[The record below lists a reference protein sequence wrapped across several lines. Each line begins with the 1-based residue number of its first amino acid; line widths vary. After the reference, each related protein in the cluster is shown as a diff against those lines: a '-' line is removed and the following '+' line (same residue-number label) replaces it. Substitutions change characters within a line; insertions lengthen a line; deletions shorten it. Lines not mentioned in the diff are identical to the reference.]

1 MRGKVWQ
8 EVSEVESKIKIGLE
22 IHVQL
27 KGTKLFCNCPTESSG
42 ETGVSFTRKLT
53 ARSGESGKFDPAAIY
68 EKARSRSFAYNVTD
82 NSCLLEADEEPPHKV
97 NREALR
103 KAVAASLALNCKV
116 VDEVS
121 YMRKIVIDGSNT
133 SGFQRTS
140 IIGFNGYVETSKG
153 KVGIS
158 TLCLEEDSA
167 RKLKEERGVVT
178 YSLDR
183 LGVPLM
189 EIATEP
195 DIVDEDHAVET
206 AELIGKKLL
215 LAGWVRRAPDAIR
228 QDVNFSMGFGRVEIK
243 GVPKL
248 STIREALSYEASR
261 QAWISEVAPKI
272 RGMDWSRL
280 HFVDVSELFKNSS
293 SKIIARN
300 ISKGSGVYGTVLP
313 GLKGLLKKGDY
324 KMGRELADVAKLFGS
339 GGIMHS
345 DELPG
350 YGVEKELPE
359 LERLLSPGKNDGYT
373 IIVSTP
379 GAIEHIENA
388 MIDRLNKLEKLE
400 LPETRVVSDDG
411 TTHYLRPLPGGE
423 RMYPETD
430 VPIKEVDELL
440 VGEAKEIIP
449 RSEGEMINEVV
460 SKFKISKQD
469 AKVILNAGKRESLY
483 LYSDLLGNSRVATRL
498 ILQTLP
504 ELEKKHRVD
513 ITEDKIAPLL
523 AEAGKRDWD
532 RQITEAAVEL
542 MFGKGMNLAAVLE
555 SPELKPLEPD
565 ELEQLVKDLISS
577 GEANRKNIVPK
588 LKAHTKRAFD
598 PTRAIEIAS
607 TLSD

>member
-1 MRGKVWQ
+1 M
-8 EVSEVESKIKIGLE
+8 VSSIKIGLE

-27 KGTKLFCNCPTESSG
+27 KGTKLFCNCPTESTG
-42 ETGVSFTRKLT
+42 ETGKNFTRKLT

-68 EKARSRSFAYNVTD
+68 EKSRSRSFAYNVTD
-82 NSCLLEADEEPPHKV
+82 NSCLLEADEEPPHSV
-97 NREALR
+97 NRESLR
-103 KAVAASLALNCKV
+103 KAVAASLALNCRV

-133 SGFQRTS
+133 SGFQRTT
-140 IIGFNGYVETSKG
+140 IIGFNGHVETSRG
-153 KVGIS
+153 RVGIA

-167 RKLKEERGVVT
+167 RKLKEETGIVT

-248 STIREALSYEASR
+248 STIRDALSYEASR
-261 QAWISEVAPKI
+261 QEWISHLAPKLKEVEW
-272 RGMDWSRL
+272 DRL
-280 HFVDVSELFKNSS
+280 HFTDVSDLFNESG
-293 SKIIARN
+293 SKV
-300 ISKGSGVYGTVLP
+300 ISGNLSRGMKVYGTVLP
-313 GLKGLLKKGDY
+313 GLNGFLKKGVY

-359 LERLLSPGKNDGYT
+359 LKRILSPGENDGYT
-373 IIVSTP
+373 IIVSSP
-379 GAIEHIENA
+379 DAIGHIESA
-388 MIDRLNKLEKLE
+388 MIDRLRKLAKLE

-430 VPIKEVDELL
+430 VPVMAVDEGLTA
-440 VGEAKEIIP
+440 EAREIIP
-449 RSEGEMINEVV
+449 RSEGEMVAEIV
-460 SKFKISKQD
+460 SKFKISQQD
-469 AKVILNAGKRESLY
+469 AQVILNAGKREALY
-483 LYSDLLGNSRVATRL
+483 LYSKLLGNSRVASRL

-504 ELEKKHRVD
+504 ELEKKHNIEVA
-513 ITEDKIAPLL
+513 EEKISPLL
-523 AEAGKRDWD
+523 AEAGKRGWD
-532 RQITEAAVEL
+532 RQVTETAVEM
-542 MFGKGMNLAAVLE
+542 MFGRGMKLAEVLE
-555 SPELKPLEPD
+555 RPELKPLETD
-565 ELEQLVKDLISS
+565 ELEQLIRKLISS

-588 LKAHTKRAFD
+588 LKVHTKRAFD
-598 PTRAIEIAS
+598 PLRAIEIAAA
-607 TLSD
+607 LSD